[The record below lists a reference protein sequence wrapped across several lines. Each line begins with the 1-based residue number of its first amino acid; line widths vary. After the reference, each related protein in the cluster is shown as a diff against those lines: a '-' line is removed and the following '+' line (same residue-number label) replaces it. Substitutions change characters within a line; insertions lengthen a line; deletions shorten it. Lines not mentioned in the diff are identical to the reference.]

1 MKNQLRYLSV
11 ANVNIN
17 SKRVET
23 NLEQICTIINY
34 PKVEWTINYL
44 IERIYL
50 ILISVLQ
57 NDGITRK
64 YETRARWLIRRINL
78 WKPSPVFIIYRKD
91 FPKNI
96 WIKII
101 ALQKQSPKILDYIII
116 RVLEMIFEC
125 IEETEEP
132 VFNGNYYLFS
142 VKREKLL
149 RWRFDIKEDQ
159 KNDPDSKYVIDYP
172 YYTSNGIELKN
183 R

>member
-1 MKNQLRYLSV
+1 MKNQLQYLFAKTAS
-11 ANVNIN
+11 IN
-17 SKRVET
+17 LKRAET
-23 NLEQICTIINY
+23 ILEQIGTITNY
-34 PKVEWTINYL
+34 PKLEWTKNYL
-44 IERIYL
+44 IEHIY
-50 ILISVLQ
+50 IVLISVLQ

-101 ALQKQSPKILDYIII
+101 ALQKQSPKILDYVIT
-116 RVLEMIFEC
+116 RALEMIFEC

-132 VFNGNYYLFS
+132 IFNGNYYLFS
-142 VKREKLL
+142 VKRTKSLK
-149 RWRFDIKEDQ
+149 WRFDNEEDQ

>member
-1 MKNQLRYLSV
+1 M
-11 ANVNIN
+11 
-17 SKRVET
+17 E
-23 NLEQICTIINY
+23 EICTIINY
-34 PKVEWTINYL
+34 PKFEWTINYL
-44 IERIYL
+44 IEQIYL
-50 ILISVLQ
+50 VLISVLQ

-96 WIKII
+96 WRQII
-101 ALQKQSPKILDYIII
+101 LLQKQSSQTLDYVIT
-116 RVLEMIFEC
+116 RALDMICEC

-142 VKREKLL
+142 VKRARLL
-149 RWRFDIKEDQ
+149 KWRFDNEEDQ
-159 KNDPDSKYVIDYP
+159 KNDLDSKYVIDYP
-172 YYTSNGIELKN
+172 YYNSNGMELKT

>member
-1 MKNQLRYLSV
+1 M
-11 ANVNIN
+11 
-17 SKRVET
+17 E
-23 NLEQICTIINY
+23 EICTIINY
-34 PKVEWTINYL
+34 PKFEWTINYL
-44 IERIYL
+44 IEQIYL
-50 ILISVLQ
+50 VLISVLQ
-57 NDGITRK
+57 NDGITGK

-96 WIKII
+96 WRKII
-101 ALQKQSPKILDYIII
+101 LLQKQSSQTLDYVIT
-116 RVLEMIFEC
+116 RALDMIFEC

-142 VKREKLL
+142 VKRARLL
-149 RWRFDIKEDQ
+149 KWRFDNEEDQ

-172 YYTSNGIELKN
+172 HYNINGMELKT